1 MAVWLRT
8 LKESAVS
15 VRPSQIL
22 FWWFTIILSKY
33 LILTLASQWAWSG
46 DYSYFNN
53 IFLAVLL
60 VPAFGG
66 AVFAIM
72 DRMGL
77 SLIEAM
83 SSGQSDDKY
92 IVTTYDGKVE
102 RGFFGDT
109 VKVTPKH
116 RETSDRAE
124 MAGNMLF
131 AVVIFDALC
140 FYFGWIQSYLPFLQ
154 VF

>member
-1 MAVWLRT
+1 M
-8 LKESAVS
+8 
-15 VRPSQIL
+15 RPSQIL
-22 FWWFTIILSKY
+22 LWWFTIIVAKY
-33 LILTLASQWAWSG
+33 LVLTLASQWAWSG
-46 DYSYFNN
+46 DYSYINN

-60 VPAFGG
+60 VPAFAG

-72 DRMGL
+72 DGMGL

-83 SSGQSDDKY
+83 SSGQSDERY
-92 IVTTYDGKVE
+92 TVTTYDGKVE

-124 MAGNMLF
+124 MAGTLLIG
-131 AVVIFDALC
+131 VVIFDVLC
-140 FYFGWIQSYLPFLQ
+140 FYFGWIQAYLPFLQ
-154 VF
+154 VL